1 MSAAPGRIAARTG
14 WLWLKQGLSLFRQ
27 QPAALT
33 TILFANVLF
42 ALMLHGIPYL
52 GQFIAVLLIPSLS
65 MAVMQA
71 CRMIDNKQRVTMPVL
86 LTGFQKPLV
95 YTLCKIG
102 VAYVVVLELFALP
115 GQFLLRDAVSSG
127 AVKTI
132 ADLDG
137 GTLLILM
144 ISGLLQIFAGVALL
158 FAAPLA
164 AWQNM
169 PAGKALFYSFFA
181 VWRSARV
188 FVVMLLAWFGLIM
201 GISIIP
207 SALLGQSMLG
217 VVVMAWIGFVFVL
230 LLQCAMYASYRQIF
244 GVPELPSR
252 PRID

>member
-1 MSAAPGRIAARTG
+1 MSAAPGRITAGTG

-71 CRMIDNKQRVTMPVL
+71 CRLIDNKQRVTMPVL

-102 VAYVVVLELFALP
+102 VAYLVVLELFALP

-127 AVKTI
+127 AVKTS

-137 GTLLILM
+137 GTLFILM

-207 SALLGQSMLG
+207 SALLGQTMLG